1 MNERNEPTTGTA
13 EPLAGPAQMDPATE
27 AFVTHRNLLFTVA
40 YEMLGSAA
48 DAEDVLQ
55 ETWLRWMTV
64 DLTQVHDQRAYLVRI
79 TTRRS
84 LDRLRTM
91 KRRKEA
97 YVGPWLPEPLL
108 TTPDVA
114 ENLELAES
122 VSMALMLVLETLSP
136 TERAV
141 FVLREVF
148 DVSYDEIATTVSKTP
163 AAVRQIA
170 HRARQHVQARR
181 PREAISPSQARA
193 ALVSLQ
199 RALETSDLQGLLDV
213 LAPDVVLIS
222 DGGGVK
228 QAAPRPITGA
238 EKAARFIVGGLGK
251 AQVTLT
257 GDPTVVNGNPALV
270 LRVNGE
276 IDGVIAVQVEDARI
290 TGLYYVRN
298 PRKLTRIASETP
310 LTLR

>member
-1 MNERNEPTTGTA
+1 MSDHA
-13 EPLAGPAQMDPATE
+13 DAATE
-27 AFVTHRNLLFTVA
+27 AFVAHRNLLFTVA

-55 ETWLRWMTV
+55 ETWLRWVKV
-64 DLTQVHDQRAYLVRI
+64 DPAEVRDQRAYLVRI
-79 TTRRS
+79 TTRMA
-84 LDRLRTM
+84 LNRLRTM

-108 TTPDVA
+108 TAPDVA
-114 ENLELAES
+114 EDVELAES

-148 DVSYDEIATTVSKTP
+148 EVGYDEIADAVGKTP

-170 HRARQHVQARR
+170 HRARKHVDARR
-181 PREAISPSQARA
+181 PRETVSASETRA
-193 ALVSLQ
+193 VLESFR
-199 RALETSDLQGLLDV
+199 RALEGRDLQGMLDV
-213 LAPDVVLIS
+213 LAPDVVLLS

-228 QAAPRPITGA
+228 QAALRPVAGA
-238 EKAARFIVGGLGK
+238 NKLVRFILGGI
-251 AQVTLT
+251 ARTEAALT
-257 GDPTVVNGNPALV
+257 SEPTVVNGSPALV
-270 LRVNGE
+270 LRLDGE
-276 IDGVIAVQVEDARI
+276 IDGVMAIRLENARI
-290 TGLYYVRN
+290 TGVYYVRN
-298 PRKLTRIASETP
+298 PAKLTHVESATP